1 MNLRFKGLLENSGL
15 EEDEFS
21 RTLSDVLGRYL
32 FYISE
37 KDIELDILRNM
48 NELYLLQ
55 NISSDISS
63 VLKSV
68 SVEVFKSNDLL
79 GDELNFKRV

>member
-1 MNLRFKGLLENSGL
+1 MKGLYENSGL

-48 NELYLLQ
+48 NEFYLLQ

-68 SVEVFKSNDLL
+68 SYEVFKCDDLI
-79 GDELNFKRV
+79 GDELKFQKSIML

>member
-1 MNLRFKGLLENSGL
+1 MKGVIEKFSL

-48 NELYLLQ
+48 NEFYLLQ
-55 NISSDISS
+55 NISSDIST

-68 SVEVFKSNDLL
+68 SVEVFKCDDLI

>member
-1 MNLRFKGLLENSGL
+1 MKGLYENSGL

-21 RTLSDVLGRYL
+21 VTLSDVFGRYL

-48 NELYLLQ
+48 NEFYLLQ

-68 SVEVFKSNDLL
+68 SYEVFKCDDLI

>member
-1 MNLRFKGLLENSGL
+1 MKGVIEKFSL

-48 NELYLLQ
+48 NEFYLLQ
-55 NISSDISS
+55 NISSDISN

-68 SVEVFKSNDLL
+68 SLEVFKSDDILV
-79 GDELNFKRV
+79 DKLN